1 MLRPFEKYRWNK
13 RDLSVIRTA
22 APFFIFPRIRGKKEM
37 GANSLPFSCS
47 VGERKLMIV
56 VKLCSDLFGS
66 GQTRVV
72 MIEIIKEF
80 KSK

>member
-1 MLRPFEKYRWNK
+1 
-13 RDLSVIRTA
+13 
-22 APFFIFPRIRGKKEM
+22 M

-47 VGERKLMIV
+47 VGERKLMTV

>member
-1 MLRPFEKYRWNK
+1 
-13 RDLSVIRTA
+13 
-22 APFFIFPRIRGKKEM
+22 M

>member
-1 MLRPFEKYRWNK
+1 
-13 RDLSVIRTA
+13 
-22 APFFIFPRIRGKKEM
+22 M

-47 VGERKLMIV
+47 VGERKLMNHFV